1 MRLESNPTLD
11 CKIKAVNPPFC
22 SVSTPRGGKDLRR
35 DGAVNPKTA
44 REGVPRLTSASEW
57 NAAQLSERLRNEL
70 SRTAW
75 ARLVRAAARQGT
87 SVEQLLRAGLSEV
100 V

>member
-1 MRLESNPTLD
+1 MRHEANPGLD
-11 CKIKAVNPPFC
+11 CKIKAVNPPFRF
-22 SVSTPRGGKDLRR
+22 VSTPRGGKDLRR
-35 DGAVNPKTA
+35 DGAVNLKPA

-57 NAAQLSERLRNEL
+57 NAERLSERLRNEL
-70 SRTAW
+70 SWTAW

-87 SVEQLLRAGLSEV
+87 SVEQLLWAGLSGV